1 MENVPH
7 LTFSQAFLSECAG
20 SFTPQLITEMEMHLS
35 LYQSKRGK
43 VRNQNYNTIVA
54 ISELSCNYGNL
65 HSQYLT
71 ETVE

>member
-1 MENVPH
+1 MNV
-7 LTFSQAFLSECAG
+7 QDLSHRIA
-20 SFTPQLITEMEMHLS
+20 QLITEMEMCLS

-43 VRNQNYNTIVA
+43 VRNPNYNTIVPVF
-54 ISELSCNYGNL
+54 ELSCNYGNV